1 MRSFLFAL
9 SLIVAGGVYASPV
22 RLSERSEFLLV
33 TCGPYQHELYSAF
46 GHSAILL
53 YDPDR
58 HFNFVYN
65 YGVFDF
71 DQPNFYLNFAR
82 GKNNFKLA
90 VQDYP
95 SFRNFYI
102 YFNRYVHLQR
112 LNLTLEQRQKLFDY
126 LEWNAL
132 PENCTYPYDYF
143 YDNCATRIR
152 DVLKHVF
159 GSEIQFNGSF
169 IRSDYTI
176 RELTDLYLQKQP
188 WGDLGIDICL
198 GLPMDKKAA
207 PEEYMF
213 LPEYVEKFFNH
224 TTLGGKPIVL
234 ERIKNFEPM
243 PEKVSPSFFQPL
255 TVFGL
260 LLVVTASLSV
270 RDWRRKKAT
279 VWFDVVLF
287 EVTGLVGILLVLLW
301 TVTDHR
307 AAAYNFNLL
316 WAFPLHAIAA
326 IYLVRKTTLN
336 LSRYFLFT
344 AILLTLLLAGWFLLP
359 QKLNIFL
366 LPFVGMLL
374 TRSVVLAKLLKKPA
388 TGESGG

>member
-1 MRSFLFAL
+1 MQTKILAIALFLSIGAMGSPIQL
-9 SLIVAGGVYASPV
+9 SDKSDFYI
-22 RLSERSEFLLV
+22 V
-33 TCGPYQHELYSAF
+33 TCGPYQQELYSAF
-46 GHSAILL
+46 GHSAIML
-53 YDPDR
+53 YDPVHR
-58 HFNFVYN
+58 LNPVYN

-95 SFRNFYI
+95 SFRDFYI

-112 LNLTLEQRQKLFDY
+112 LNLNLEQRQKLYEY

-132 PENCTYPYDYF
+132 PENCTYAYDYF

-152 DVLKHVF
+152 DAMKHVF
-159 GSEIQFNGSF
+159 GDEIQFSSTF
-169 IRSDYTI
+169 ITKAYTI
-176 RELTDLYLQKQP
+176 RELTDLYLGNQP

-224 TTLGGKPIVL
+224 TTLGGQPLVI
-234 ERIKNFEPM
+234 ERIKNFDPM
-243 PEKVSPSFFQPL
+243 PQNPSPSIFQPW

-260 LLVVTASLSV
+260 LLLLTLALSY
-270 RDWRRKKAT
+270 RDWKRKKIT

-287 EVTGLVGILLVLLW
+287 ETTGLVGILLVLLW

-307 AAAYNFNLL
+307 AAANNFNLL
-316 WAFPLHAIAA
+316 WAFPPHAVAA
-326 IYLVRKTTLN
+326 IYLVRKKSTN
-336 LSRYFLFT
+336 LAKYFRFT
-344 AILLTLLLAGWFLLP
+344 AILLALLLVSWFVLP
-359 QKLNIFL
+359 QKLNVFL
-366 LPFVGMLL
+366 LPLVGALL
-374 TRSVVLAKLLKKPA
+374 IRSIVISKLHPQSL
-388 TGESGG
+388 TGE